1 MSQDRAF
8 SFIPR
13 NARDA
18 KPRRRGMTE
27 IRGPYYSA
35 MGERYL
41 ADVLETMGE
50 YVDGLKFAGGSF
62 ALMPKH
68 RLQALLDLA
77 HAHGVYV
84 STGGWVEHVLTHG
97 PDAVDKYF
105 AECAEVGFDV
115 VELSVG
121 FISLPP
127 EDLIKLVKGVTK
139 AGLKAKPELGIQ
151 FGAGGGE
158 VSAAELAQQGTR
170 DSSWVVARG
179 QACLAAGAD
188 IIMIESEGITE
199 NVQAWR
205 TDVVSDIVD
214 GLGMDNCMFEAAEP
228 PVFEWYVRNFG
239 SDVNL
244 FVDHSQITQLEC
256 LRRGIWGTPNTWGR
270 VLTYRG

>member
-1 MSQDRAF
+1 MAERAF
-8 SFIPR
+8 AFVPMNPR
-13 NARDA
+13 EE
-18 KPRRRGMTE
+18 KPRKRGLTE
-27 IRGPYYSA
+27 IRGPYYDT
-35 MGERYL
+35 MGTRRL
-41 ADVLETMGE
+41 RDVFETMGP
-50 YVDGLKFAGGSF
+50 YVDGLKFAGGAF
-62 ALMPKH
+62 ALMERE
-68 RLQALLDLA
+68 RLAEILALA
-77 HAHGVYV
+77 HEFDVYV
-84 STGGWVEHVLTHG
+84 STGGWAEYVLSKGADVFKRYVE
-97 PDAVDKYF
+97 
-105 AECAEVGFDV
+105 ECAAIGFDV
-115 VELSVG
+115 VELSLG
-121 FISLPP
+121 FVTLPQDDLVRLV
-127 EDLIKLVKGVTK
+127 EDTVK
-139 AGLKAKPELGIQ
+139 AGVKAKPELGIR

-179 QACLAAGAD
+179 RACLDAGAD

-214 GLGMDNCMFEAAEP
+214 GLGMN
-228 PVFEWYVRNFG
+228 NG